1 MKTMYAFI
9 LSIMMLGAV
18 VANAKPALVISD
30 SARSFLQNSNP
41 IDSLV
46 ESFVVTIDES
56 SDSSLMEL
64 KNLLSSTYKVYGFRN
79 KSFRIRK
86 ENVAFDLSALE
97 TNRANTAHQ
106 MLEQLLPQGYVNQF
120 KLVSIDV
127 QRSFAMSQGV
137 QIGGYTFNF
146 KRVFNN
152 RIVRNNKNYLIVR
165 TDKNGILKN
174 AEIALQ
180 KLTVSSEQI
189 AIGADYNEKMATLD
203 SMINVGYE
211 FIEVFDENRQLKSV
225 KLEKIEVGSVAHSYC
240 EVGIESERMLF
251 SEKKLFPC
259 LSYASKLILPNKD
272 EIGGIIDA
280 PYSRKSWSEF
290 SRNGNVCFIPHRR

>member
-1 MKTMYAFI
+1 MYAFI

-41 IDSLV
+41 IDSLA

-64 KNLLSSTYKVYGFRN
+64 KNFLSSTYKVYGFRN

-137 QIGGYTFNF
+137 QIEGYTFNF

-180 KLTVSSEQI
+180 DLAVSSERI
-189 AIGADYNEKMATLD
+189 AIGVDYNEKMATLD
-203 SMINVGYE
+203 SLINADYE
-211 FIEVFDENRQLKSV
+211 FIDVLGERKHLKKV
-225 KLEKIEVGSVAHSYC
+225 KLDKIEVGSVAHSYC
-240 EVGIESERMLF
+240 EVQVD
-251 SEKKLFPC
+251 SEKKFFPC
-259 LSYASKLILPNKD
+259 LSYASKLVLPNKD

-290 SRNGNVCFIPHRR
+290 SKNGNVSFIIHRR

>member
-41 IDSLV
+41 IDSLA

-64 KNLLSSTYKVYGFRN
+64 KNFLSSTYKVYGFRN

-106 MLEQLLPQGYVNQF
+106 MLEQLVPQGYVNQF
-120 KLVSIDV
+120 KLVSVDI

-137 QIGGYTFNF
+137 KIEGYTFNF

-152 RIVRNNKNYLIVR
+152 RIVRNNKNYLVVR
-165 TDKNGILKN
+165 TDKNGVMKN

-180 KLTVSSEQI
+180 DLAVSSERI
-189 AIGADYNEKMATLD
+189 AIGVDYNEKMATLD
-203 SMINVGYE
+203 SLINVDYE
-211 FIEVFDENRQLKSV
+211 FIDVFGENGQLKKV
-225 KLEKIEVGSVAHSYC
+225 RLDKIEVGSVAHSYC
-240 EVGIESERMLF
+240 EVEVGSER
-251 SEKKLFPC
+251 KLFPC
-259 LSYASKLILPNKD
+259 LSYASKLVLPNK
-272 EIGGIIDA
+272 ESIGGIIDV
-280 PYSRKSWSEF
+280 PYSRKSWSEY
-290 SRNGNVCFIPHRR
+290 SQNGTVRIIPHRR

>member
-18 VANAKPALVISD
+18 VAIAKPALVISD

-41 IDSLV
+41 IDSLA
-46 ESFVVTIDES
+46 ESFVATIDEA
-56 SDSSLMEL
+56 SDNSLTEL
-64 KNLLSSTYKVYGFRN
+64 KNLLSGSYSVYASRN

-86 ENVAFDLSALE
+86 ENTVFDLSNLE
-97 TNRANTAHQ
+97 TNRANMAHQ
-106 MLEQLLPQGYVNQF
+106 MLEQLVPQGYVNQF
-120 KLVSIDV
+120 KLVSVDI

-137 QIGGYTFNF
+137 KIEGYTFNF

-165 TDKNGILKN
+165 TDNNGFLKN

-180 KLTVSSEQI
+180 DLAVSSERI
-189 AIGADYNEKMATLD
+189 AIGVDYNEKMATLD
-203 SMINVGYE
+203 SLINADYE
-211 FIEVFDENRQLKSV
+211 FIDVLGERKHLKKV
-225 KLEKIEVGSVAHSYC
+225 KLDKIEVGSVAHSYC
-240 EVGIESERMLF
+240 EVQVD

-259 LSYASKLILPNKD
+259 LSYASKLVLPNKD

-290 SRNGNVCFIPHRR
+290 SKNGNVSFIIHRR